1 MNNKENNILDKKII
15 LGIIAVLLV
24 FATSVGILAYKNE
37 KNPPE
42 EEPKY
47 TEDQLAFKKA
57 YEDLNGQIRDKDGKT
72 IRTLNIDSNNPVDIL
87 TEEETIDILENGT
100 GIIYMGFTD
109 CPWCRTMVP
118 VLLNTLKNT
127 GIEKLYYLDIK
138 DIRSTYVLNNKN
150 KAVKEKDGT
159 TGYYKILELLDKELD
174 NYTLTTSKGK
184 TVKTG
189 EKRLLAPT
197 VVFVKEGKV
206 VGTHVGTVDTQKDPY
221 EDLTE
226 EQTTELVDIY
236 TKLINKVYE
245 INCTEAC

>member
-1 MNNKENNILDKKII
+1 MKEQENIMLDKKII

-37 KNPPE
+37 KNPSK

-87 TEEETIDILENGT
+87 TEEETVDVLENGT

-159 TGYYKILELLDKELD
+159 AGYYKILELLDKELE

-184 TVKTG
+184 IVKTG

-206 VGTHVGTVDTQKDPY
+206 VGIHVGTVDTQKDPY
-221 EDLTE
+221 KDLTE
-226 EQTTELVDIY
+226 EQITELSNIY
-236 TKLINKVYE
+236 TQLINKVYD